1 MTLTRFMVAA
11 LVILVAGPA
20 WAGSRGKV
28 ADDTS
33 GPKYIVTA
41 PPQAAPGSLA
51 TAPSLPV
58 TFETENPVRFATTSS
73 REGTPGSLAAA
84 ASVPVALET
93 VNPVQLVATPRAGT
107 PGSLAAA
114 AVR

>member
-58 TFETENPVRFATTSS
+58 TLETENPVRFATSS
-73 REGTPGSLAAA
+73 SEGTPGSLAAA

-93 VNPVQLVATPRAGT
+93 VSSVQIVATPRAGT

-114 AVR
+114 AAR